1 MRPSRPVPGSR
12 ISTGWRCPPSSRSGS
27 PPCPR
32 RRRSS
37 AHGRRATGATVL
49 LTGDIDTMAALHQAA
64 PGVVRR
70 INLGG
75 IHHRPGRRER
85 LPYLYLTDEELR
97 TLVGLEAAGAEVTR
111 AGPAHLAGRG
121 APDARV
127 TALEPHVLLLLV
139 LWGTIVALDL
149 VSVPQAMLS
158 RPLVAGAVAGW
169 LAGDVEAGLR
179 VGVVLEL
186 FALDVLPIGAVRY
199 PDYGPGHR
207 RRPRRWRR
215 VRRGSWA
222 SASASDS
229 ACWWR
234 WRAAGACRRSGA
246 GMPERSSGAPPPWR
260 PGRAARSAGS
270 STPGWRA
277 TRCVAPCSRPSG
289 CSRPGRSH
297 AGSSPDRQ
305 TAVGLT
311 LVAIGSGL
319 SAAAA
324 GAVRSAGRGERL
336 KWLAAGAAAG
346 TLLAVL
352 R

>member
-1 MRPSRPVPGSR
+1 M
-12 ISTGWRCPPSSRSGS
+12 
-27 PPCPR
+27 
-32 RRRSS
+32 
-37 AHGRRATGATVL
+37 
-49 LTGDIDTMAALHQAA
+49 
-64 PGVVRR
+64 
-70 INLGG
+70 
-75 IHHRPGRRER
+75 
-85 LPYLYLTDEELR
+85 
-97 TLVGLEAAGAEVTR
+97 
-111 AGPAHLAGRG
+111 
-121 APDARV
+121 

-199 PDYGPGHR
+199 PDYGPAT
-207 RRPRRWRR
+207 
-215 VRRGSWA
+215 VVA
-222 SASASDS
+222 TAL
-229 ACWWR
+229 
-234 WRAAGACRRSGA
+234 AAGAPWELGLGLSVGLGLLVAVAGGWSLQTVRRWNA
-246 GMPERSSGAPPPWR
+246 RAIQR
-260 PGRAARSAGS
+260 RAAALAAGESSAIRWLQYTGLARDAVRGAVL
-270 STPGWRA
+270 TAVGLLAAWAIARWFL
-277 TRCVAPCSRPSG
+277 
-289 CSRPGRSH
+289 
-297 AGSSPDRQ
+297 PDRQ